1 MFFLFPLAFF
11 SLLVRNPPFGFP
23 FLLNLLPLSDVLGR
37 FGLQLF
43 LLALGGS
50 DASFLFLCSARSRL
64 LVLLIAF
71 FGLLLFAFAR
81 PTLGRLGN
89 PIGLFGPLF
98 AHHVSHRD
106 LFTTGHCCLDTL
118 LACHEHALFACA
130 WSTHGLWWSSHPS
143 CPLCFAAFALLLLCF
158 FLPSDQHCH
167 LHRHCAGQP
176 LPFCPFGIGHLGL
189 FPSPSSALV
198 ILVLVFNPEAHLV
211 PGCIGLLFV

>member
-50 DASFLFLCSARSRL
+50 DASFLFLCSTRSRL
-64 LVLLIAF
+64 LVLVIAF
-71 FGLLLFAFAR
+71 FGLLFFAFLD

-106 LFTTGHCCLDTL
+106 LFATGHCCLDTL
-118 LACHEHALFACA
+118 LACHEHARVRVRVVDTRALVVFPPVVSPWLCGVCA
-130 WSTHGLWWSSHPS
+130 LAP
-143 CPLCFAAFALLLLCF
+143 LLLLVLRSAPPF
-158 FLPSDQHCH
+158 AL
-167 LHRHCAGQP
+167 P
-176 LPFCPFGIGHLGL
+176 LPLP
-189 FPSPSSALV
+189 A
-198 ILVLVFNPEAHLV
+198 
-211 PGCIGLLFV
+211 